1 MLCPEGH
8 KQITRYYYHHTIS
21 SSIKFNLN
29 PPAISCAKHLAP
41 QSPQI
46 AFSLGGWVGI
56 ITIALSCAQRG
67 LRRTSEESCLP
78 WSQVG
83 SSESTRPLLGLK
95 RKCHFFCTLL
105 QRNYIFF
112 TNLPGKILFSQEND
126 FQHILLF
133 QNIKDWAHRESLDRN
148 EPAGRIPAETPSIR
162 PRIKDI
168 PATETALNTTQCPT
182 KHT

>member
-1 MLCPEGH
+1 MILIYFVTCNTVKHPQNYYNDRNPPKHCNAIKPRISVLCPEGH

-67 LRRTSEESCLP
+67 LRRTSEEICLP

-95 RKCHFFCTLL
+95 RKCHNATPKDKSDRSCHRLCQSCTTY
-105 QRNYIFF
+105 RA
-112 TNLPGKILFSQEND
+112 S
-126 FQHILLF
+126 
-133 QNIKDWAHRESLDRN
+133 
-148 EPAGRIPAETPSIR
+148 
-162 PRIKDI
+162 
-168 PATETALNTTQCPT
+168 
-182 KHT
+182 

>member
-1 MLCPEGH
+1 MNHDIGIHALHPQSSPLMATLAFALALNQHIPDTYILCTCYTVKHPQNYYNDITPPKYRNAIKPRISVLCPEGH

-78 WSQVG
+78 
-83 SSESTRPLLGLK
+83 
-95 RKCHFFCTLL
+95 
-105 QRNYIFF
+105 
-112 TNLPGKILFSQEND
+112 
-126 FQHILLF
+126 
-133 QNIKDWAHRESLDRN
+133 
-148 EPAGRIPAETPSIR
+148 
-162 PRIKDI
+162 
-168 PATETALNTTQCPT
+168 
-182 KHT
+182 